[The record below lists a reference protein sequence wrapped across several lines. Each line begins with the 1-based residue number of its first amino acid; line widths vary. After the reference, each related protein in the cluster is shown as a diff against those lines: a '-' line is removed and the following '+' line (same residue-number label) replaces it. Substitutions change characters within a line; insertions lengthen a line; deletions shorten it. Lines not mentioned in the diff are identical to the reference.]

1 MSAGTGYT
9 LIHNWLIAVGWRMSM
24 WESRGELT
32 QALANAVNAYGGEI
46 CCEAEVKCIEVDTY
60 TCKDVILANGEEI
73 SAETVISAVDPK
85 RTFLSLVGP
94 MNLPP
99 EFVWKIQSIKMRGLA
114 ENPLTD
120 RWQPWYS

>member
-1 MSAGTGYT
+1 
-9 LIHNWLIAVGWRMSM
+9 MSM

-99 EFVWKIQSIKMRGLA
+99 EFVWKIQSIKMRGSAAQIHL
-114 ENPLTD
+114 LTD
-120 RWQPWYS
+120 GNHGIPEGTVVLRSIR